1 MDAREYI
8 TKWRTARK
16 LTTDE
21 VAKSLSIS
29 ARLLE
34 EVEGGGFT
42 HPKIAVRMKEFFG
55 LTDDETSQLVSP
67 NHVDDVLKHLHNL
80 RKEMAYYGTQKT
92 KSRSDREYRDY
103 MVKRAKKV
111 RNIV

>member
-8 TKWRTARK
+8 IKWRTEKK
-16 LTTDE
+16 LSTDE

-34 EVEGGGFT
+34 DVEGGGFT
-42 HPKIAVRMKEFFG
+42 HPKIVVRMKEFFG
-55 LTDDETSQLVSP
+55 LTDDEASQLVSP
-67 NHVDDVLKHLHNL
+67 NHVDDVLKHQISL
-80 RKEMAYYGTQKT
+80 RNDNFYNISRKT
-92 KSRSDREYRDY
+92 LSKSDREYRDY
-103 MVKRAKKV
+103 MVKKCKKV